1 MTELK
6 PCPFC
11 GGEAW
16 MRISDA
22 PQILRVECRRC
33 HAATTS
39 FVADSI
45 GEKEAAAAWNT
56 RTDYH
61 GYEQAAIEAWKSIKK
76 WNTRH
81 VETCKLNELDA
92 LTQTLSMVNGCA
104 WGECSECGCLT
115 PDDSTYCINCGRK
128 VEG

>member
-1 MTELK
+1 MSELK

-22 PQILRVECRRC
+22 PQILRIECREC

-81 VETCKLNELDA
+81 VETCKVVGSYYSELMDVYVF
-92 LTQTLSMVNGCA
+92 SFSCRDSIWWNDEEPPKFCP
-104 WGECSECGCLT
+104 ECG
-115 PDDSTYCINCGRK
+115 RM
-128 VEG
+128 VER